1 MACSCSGDCRNE
13 YILRLRIRT
22 TKRDMVRDNIES
34 KMDTHVYGEQ
44 SQVIE
49 A

>member
-13 YILRLRIRT
+13 HILRLRIRT

-34 KMDTHVYGEQ
+34 KMDTHIYGEQ